1 MILSMTGFGHSVID
15 TEVGQLSASVRSV
28 NSRYLDIK
36 IRGLNIDPK
45 VERDIR
51 QLISKNLIRG
61 SVQIFFEIGINSSSS
76 NSFSFNKDRFE
87 AIDETLKMISQTY
100 SYTINPGDFI
110 RASDILSDSRL
121 DNLNS
126 DDIIK
131 VTNEAMIQLNEMREL
146 EGDKIYIDLVSRLT
160 TLKKGVKS
168 LEKLNK
174 SFANNRKEKLQ
185 NRLQKLLGNHELDE
199 SRLIQEVAILA
210 ERADVTEEIVRLK
223 SHYEQLSN
231 LLDSG
236 ESIGKRFTFLIQEVF
251 REINTIGSK
260 NGSIDVINQIIL
272 MKDELEKIREQAQNI
287 L

>member
-1 MILSMTGFGHSVID
+1 MILSMTGFGHAVID
-15 TEVGQLSASVRSV
+15 TEVGQISVSVRSV

-36 IRGLNIDPK
+36 IRGLNLDPT

-61 SVQIFFEIGINSSSS
+61 SVQVFFEIGISSSS
-76 NSFSFNKDRFE
+76 NNSFSFNKERFE
-87 AIDETLKMISQTY
+87 AIDQTLKLISENY
-100 SYTINPGDFI
+100 SYKINPGDFI
-110 RASDILSDSRL
+110 NTSDLLLDNKL

-131 VTNEAMIQLNEMREL
+131 ITNDAILQLNEMRAL
-146 EGDKIYIDLVSRLT
+146 EGDKIYKDLVSRLT
-160 TLKKGVKS
+160 TLKKGVKNI
-168 LEKLNK
+168 EKLNN

-185 NRLQKLLGNHELDE
+185 KRLQKLLGDYELDE
-199 SRLIQEVAILA
+199 FRLVQEVAVLA
-210 ERADVTEEIVRLK
+210 ERADVTEEIVRLN
-223 SHYEQLSN
+223 SHYKQLDN

-236 ESIGKRFTFLIQEVF
+236 ESIGKRFTFLIQEIF

-260 NGSIDVINQIIL
+260 NGSINVINQVIV
-272 MKDELEKIREQAQNI
+272 MKDELEKIRGQVQNI

>member
-45 VERDIR
+45 VEREIR

-61 SVQIFFEIGINSSSS
+61 SVQIFFEIGKDSPSN

-87 AIDETLKMISQTY
+87 AIDETLKLISQNY

-110 RASDILSDSRL
+110 RASDLLLDNRL

-131 VTNEAMIQLNEMREL
+131 ITNEAVLQLNEMREL
-146 EGDKIYIDLVSRLT
+146 EGDKIYKDLVLRINI
-160 TLKKGVKS
+160 LKKGVKT

-174 SFANNRKEKLQ
+174 SFATNRKEKLQ
-185 NRLQKLLGNHELDE
+185 TRLQKLLGEHELDE

-223 SHYEQLSN
+223 SHYEQLDK

-236 ESIGKRFTFLIQEVF
+236 DSIGKRFTFLIQEVF

-260 NGSIDVINQIIL
+260 NGSVDVINQIIL

>member
-36 IRGLNIDPK
+36 IRGLSIDPK
-45 VERDIR
+45 VEREIR

-61 SVQIFFEIGINSSSS
+61 SVQIFFEIGKDSPSN

-87 AIDETLKMISQTY
+87 AIDETLKLISQNY

-110 RASDILSDSRL
+110 RASDLLLDNRL

-131 VTNEAMIQLNEMREL
+131 ITNEAVLQLNEMREL
-146 EGDKIYIDLVSRLT
+146 EGDKIYKDLVLRINI
-160 TLKKGVKS
+160 LKKGVKI

-174 SFANNRKEKLQ
+174 SFATNRKEKLQ
-185 NRLQKLLGNHELDE
+185 TRLQKLLGEHELDE

-210 ERADVTEEIVRLK
+210 ERADVTEEIVRLR
-223 SHYEQLSN
+223 SHYEQLDK

-236 ESIGKRFTFLIQEVF
+236 DSIGKRFTFLIQEVF

-260 NGSIDVINQIIL
+260 NGSVDVINQIIL

>member
-36 IRGLNIDPK
+36 IRGLSIDPK
-45 VERDIR
+45 VEREIR

-61 SVQIFFEIGINSSSS
+61 SVQIFFEIGKDSPS
-76 NSFSFNKDRFE
+76 NNNFSFNKDRFE
-87 AIDETLKMISQTY
+87 AIDETLKLISQNY

-110 RASDILSDSRL
+110 RASDLLLDNRL

-131 VTNEAMIQLNEMREL
+131 ITNEAVLQLIEMREL
-146 EGDKIYIDLVSRLT
+146 EGDKIYKDLVLRINI
-160 TLKKGVKS
+160 LKKGVKT

-174 SFANNRKEKLQ
+174 SFAINRKEKLQ
-185 NRLQKLLGNHELDE
+185 TRLQKLLGENELDE

-223 SHYEQLSN
+223 SHYEQLDK

-236 ESIGKRFTFLIQEVF
+236 DSIGKRFTFLIQEVF

-260 NGSIDVINQIIL
+260 NGSVDVINQIIL

>member
-45 VERDIR
+45 VEREIR
-51 QLISKNLIRG
+51 QLLSKTVIRG
-61 SVQIFFEIGINSSSS
+61 SVQIFFEIGKNSLS
-76 NSFSFNKDRFE
+76 NSSFSFNIDRFE
-87 AIDETLKMISQTY
+87 AIDETLKLISQNY

-110 RASDILSDSRL
+110 KASDLLLDNRL

-131 VTNEAMIQLNEMREL
+131 VTNEAILQLNEMREL
-146 EGDKIYIDLVSRLT
+146 EGNKIHKDLASRIN
-160 TLKKGVKS
+160 TLKKGVRT

-174 SFANNRKEKLQ
+174 SFATKRKEKLQ

-199 SRLIQEVAILA
+199 SRLVQEVAILA

-223 SHYEQLSN
+223 SHYEQFDK

-236 ESIGKRFTFLIQEVF
+236 NSIGKRFTFLIQEVF

-260 NGSIDVINQIIL
+260 NGSVDVINQIIL

>member
-61 SVQIFFEIGINSSSS
+61 SVQIFFEIGINSLSS

-87 AIDETLKMISQTY
+87 AIDETLKMISQNY

-131 VTNEAMIQLNEMREL
+131 VTNEAIIQLNEMREL

-260 NGSIDVINQIIL
+260 NGSIDVINQVIL

>member
-61 SVQIFFEIGINSSSS
+61 SVQIFFEIGINSLSS

-87 AIDETLKMISQTY
+87 AIDETLKMISQNY

-131 VTNEAMIQLNEMREL
+131 VTNEAIIQLNEMREL

-160 TLKKGVKS
+160 TLKKGVNS

-185 NRLQKLLGNHELDE
+185 NRLQKLLGNYELDE

-236 ESIGKRFTFLIQEVF
+236 DSIGKRFTFLIQEVF

>member
-87 AIDETLKMISQTY
+87 AIDETLKMISQNY

-110 RASDILSDSRL
+110 RASDILSDNRL

-260 NGSIDVINQIIL
+260 NGSIDVINQVIL

>member
-1 MILSMTGFGHSVID
+1 MILSMTGFGHAVID
-15 TEVGQLSASVRSV
+15 TEVGQISVSVRSV

-36 IRGLNIDPK
+36 IRGLNLDPT

-61 SVQIFFEIGINSSSS
+61 SVQVFFEIGISSSS
-76 NSFSFNKDRFE
+76 NNSFSFNKERFE
-87 AIDETLKMISQTY
+87 AIDQTLKLISENY
-100 SYTINPGDFI
+100 SYKINPGDFI
-110 RASDILSDSRL
+110 NTSDLLLDNKL

-131 VTNEAMIQLNEMREL
+131 ITNEAILQLNEMRAL
-146 EGDKIYIDLVSRLT
+146 EGDKIYKDLVSRLT
-160 TLKKGVKS
+160 TLKKGVKKI
-168 LEKLNK
+168 EKLNN

-185 NRLQKLLGNHELDE
+185 KRLQKLLGDYELDE
-199 SRLIQEVAILA
+199 SRLVQEVAVLA

-223 SHYEQLSN
+223 SHYKQLGN

-236 ESIGKRFTFLIQEVF
+236 ESIGKRFTFLIQEIF

-260 NGSIDVINQIIL
+260 NGSINVINQVIV

>member
-87 AIDETLKMISQTY
+87 AIDETLKMISQNY
-100 SYTINPGDFI
+100 SYTINPSDFI
-110 RASDILSDSRL
+110 RASDILSDNRL

-260 NGSIDVINQIIL
+260 NGSIDVINQVIQ

>member
-45 VERDIR
+45 VERKIK
-51 QLISKNLIRG
+51 QLISNNLIRG
-61 SVQIFFEIGINSSSS
+61 SVQIIFEIGKNSSSN

-87 AIDETLKMISQTY
+87 AIDETLKLISQNY
-100 SYTINPGDFI
+100 SYTINPGDFL
-110 RASDILSDSRL
+110 RASDLLLDNRL

-131 VTNEAMIQLNEMREL
+131 ITNEAISQLNEMREL
-146 EGDKIYIDLVSRLT
+146 EGDIIYKDLVSRINS
-160 TLKKGVKS
+160 LKEGVEI

-174 SFANNRKEKLQ
+174 SFAADRKEKLQ
-185 NRLQKLLGNHELDE
+185 ARLQKLLGEYQLDE
-199 SRLIQEVAILA
+199 SRLIQEVAILV

-223 SHYEQLSN
+223 SHYEQLDK
-231 LLDSG
+231 LLVDG
-236 ESIGKRFTFLIQEVF
+236 NSIGKRFTFLIQEVF

-260 NGSIDVINQIIL
+260 NSSVDVINQIIF

>member
-61 SVQIFFEIGINSSSS
+61 SVQIFFEIGINSLSS

-87 AIDETLKMISQTY
+87 AIDETLKMISQNY

-131 VTNEAMIQLNEMREL
+131 VTNEAIIQLNEMREL

-260 NGSIDVINQIIL
+260 NGSIDVINQVIQ

>member
-61 SVQIFFEIGINSSSS
+61 SVQIFFEIGINSLSS

-87 AIDETLKMISQTY
+87 AIDETLKMISQNY

-131 VTNEAMIQLNEMREL
+131 VTNEAIIQLNEMREL

-185 NRLQKLLGNHELDE
+185 NRLQKLLGNYELDE

-236 ESIGKRFTFLIQEVF
+236 DSIGKRFTFLIQEVF

-260 NGSIDVINQIIL
+260 NGSIDVINQVIL

>member
-87 AIDETLKMISQTY
+87 AIDETLKMISQNY

-110 RASDILSDSRL
+110 SASDILSDNRL

-131 VTNEAMIQLNEMREL
+131 VTNEAIIQLNEMREL

-236 ESIGKRFTFLIQEVF
+236 DSIGKRFTFLIQEVF

-260 NGSIDVINQIIL
+260 NGSIDVINQVIL
-272 MKDELEKIREQAQNI
+272 MKDEVEKIREQAQNI

>member
-61 SVQIFFEIGINSSSS
+61 SVLISFEIGINSSSS

-87 AIDETLKMISQTY
+87 AIDETLKMISQNY

-110 RASDILSDSRL
+110 RASDILSDNRL

-260 NGSIDVINQIIL
+260 NGSIDVINQVIE

>member
-87 AIDETLKMISQTY
+87 AIDETLKMISQNY

-110 RASDILSDSRL
+110 RASDILSDNRL

-126 DDIIK
+126 DYIIK
-131 VTNEAMIQLNEMREL
+131 VTNEAIIQLNEMREL

-260 NGSIDVINQIIL
+260 NGSIDVINQVIE

>member
-1 MILSMTGFGHSVID
+1 MILSMTGFGHAVID
-15 TEVGQLSASVRSV
+15 TEVGQISVSVRSV

-36 IRGLNIDPK
+36 IRGLNLDPT

-61 SVQIFFEIGINSSSS
+61 SVQVFFEIGISSSS
-76 NSFSFNKDRFE
+76 NNSFSFNKERFE
-87 AIDETLKMISQTY
+87 AIDQTLKLISENY
-100 SYTINPGDFI
+100 SYKINPGDFI
-110 RASDILSDSRL
+110 KTSDLLLDNKL

-131 VTNEAMIQLNEMREL
+131 ITNDAILQLNEMRAL
-146 EGDKIYIDLVSRLT
+146 EGDKIYKDLVSRLT
-160 TLKKGVKS
+160 TLKKGVKNI
-168 LEKLNK
+168 EKLNN

-185 NRLQKLLGNHELDE
+185 KRLQKLLGDYELDE
-199 SRLIQEVAILA
+199 FRLVQEVAVLA
-210 ERADVTEEIVRLK
+210 ERADVTEEIVRLN
-223 SHYEQLSN
+223 SHYKQLGN

-236 ESIGKRFTFLIQEVF
+236 ESIGKKFTFLIQEIF

-260 NGSIDVINQIIL
+260 NGSINVINQVIV
-272 MKDELEKIREQAQNI
+272 MKDELEKIREQVQNI

>member
-1 MILSMTGFGHSVID
+1 MILSMTGFGHAVID
-15 TEVGQLSASVRSV
+15 TEVGQISVSVRSV

-36 IRGLNIDPK
+36 IRGLNLDPT

-61 SVQIFFEIGINSSSS
+61 SVQVFFEIGISSSS
-76 NSFSFNKDRFE
+76 NNSFSFNKERFE
-87 AIDETLKMISQTY
+87 AIDQTLKLILENY
-100 SYTINPGDFI
+100 SYKINPGDFI
-110 RASDILSDSRL
+110 NTSDLLLDNKL

-131 VTNEAMIQLNEMREL
+131 ITNDAILQLNEMRAL
-146 EGDKIYIDLVSRLT
+146 EGDKIYKDLVSRLT
-160 TLKKGVKS
+160 TLKKGVKNI
-168 LEKLNK
+168 EKLNN

-185 NRLQKLLGNHELDE
+185 KRLQKLLGDYELDE
-199 SRLIQEVAILA
+199 FRLVQEVAVLA
-210 ERADVTEEIVRLK
+210 ERADVTEEIVRLN
-223 SHYEQLSN
+223 SHYKQLGN

-236 ESIGKRFTFLIQEVF
+236 ESIGKRFTFLIQEIF

-260 NGSIDVINQIIL
+260 NGSINVINQVIV
-272 MKDELEKIREQAQNI
+272 MKDELEKIREQVQNI

>member
-61 SVQIFFEIGINSSSS
+61 SVQIFFEIGINSLSS

-87 AIDETLKMISQTY
+87 AIDETLKMISQNY

-110 RASDILSDSRL
+110 RASDILSDNRL

-131 VTNEAMIQLNEMREL
+131 VTNEAIIQLNEMREL

-236 ESIGKRFTFLIQEVF
+236 DSIGKRFTFLIQEVF

>member
-1 MILSMTGFGHSVID
+1 MTGFGHAVID
-15 TEVGQLSASVRSV
+15 TEVGQISVSVRSV

-36 IRGLNIDPK
+36 IRGLNLDPT

-61 SVQIFFEIGINSSSS
+61 SVQVFFEIGISSSS
-76 NSFSFNKDRFE
+76 NNSFSFNKERFE
-87 AIDETLKMISQTY
+87 AIDQTLKLISENY
-100 SYTINPGDFI
+100 SYKINPGDFI
-110 RASDILSDSRL
+110 NTSDLLLDNKL

-131 VTNEAMIQLNEMREL
+131 ITNDAILQLNEMRAL
-146 EGDKIYIDLVSRLT
+146 EGDKIYKDLVSRLT
-160 TLKKGVKS
+160 TLKKGVKNI
-168 LEKLNK
+168 EKLNN

-185 NRLQKLLGNHELDE
+185 KRLQRLLGDYELDE
-199 SRLIQEVAILA
+199 SRLVQEVAVLA
-210 ERADVTEEIVRLK
+210 ERADVTEEIVRLN
-223 SHYEQLSN
+223 SHYKQLGN

-236 ESIGKRFTFLIQEVF
+236 ESIGKRFTFLIQEIF

-260 NGSIDVINQIIL
+260 NGSINVINQVIV

>member
-61 SVQIFFEIGINSSSS
+61 SVQIFFEIGINSLSS

-87 AIDETLKMISQTY
+87 AIDETLKMISQNY

-110 RASDILSDSRL
+110 RASDILSDNRL

-131 VTNEAMIQLNEMREL
+131 VTNEAIIQLNEMREL

-260 NGSIDVINQIIL
+260 NGSIDVINQVIQ

>member
-61 SVQIFFEIGINSSSS
+61 SVQIFFEIGINSLSS

-87 AIDETLKMISQTY
+87 AIDETLKMISQNY

-110 RASDILSDSRL
+110 RASDILSDNRL

-131 VTNEAMIQLNEMREL
+131 VTNEAIIQLL
-146 EGDKIYIDLVSRLT
+146 
-160 TLKKGVKS
+160 S
-168 LEKLNK
+168 LI
-174 SFANNRKEKLQ
+174 
-185 NRLQKLLGNHELDE
+185 H
-199 SRLIQEVAILA
+199 I
-210 ERADVTEEIVRLK
+210 
-223 SHYEQLSN
+223 
-231 LLDSG
+231 
-236 ESIGKRFTFLIQEVF
+236 
-251 REINTIGSK
+251 
-260 NGSIDVINQIIL
+260 
-272 MKDELEKIREQAQNI
+272 
-287 L
+287 

>member
-1 MILSMTGFGHSVID
+1 MILSMTGFGHAVID
-15 TEVGQLSASVRSV
+15 TEVGQISVSVRSV

-36 IRGLNIDPK
+36 IRGLNLDPT

-61 SVQIFFEIGINSSSS
+61 SVQVFFEIGISSSS
-76 NSFSFNKDRFE
+76 NNSFSFNKERFE
-87 AIDETLKMISQTY
+87 AIDQTLKLISENY
-100 SYTINPGDFI
+100 SYKINPGDFI
-110 RASDILSDSRL
+110 NTSDLLLDNKL

-131 VTNEAMIQLNEMREL
+131 ITNDAILQLNEMRAL
-146 EGDKIYIDLVSRLT
+146 EGDKIYKDLVSRLT
-160 TLKKGVKS
+160 TLKKGVKNI
-168 LEKLNK
+168 EKLNN
-174 SFANNRKEKLQ
+174 SFAINRKEKLQ
-185 NRLQKLLGNHELDE
+185 KRLQRLLGDYELDE
-199 SRLIQEVAILA
+199 SRLVQEVAVLA
-210 ERADVTEEIVRLK
+210 ERADVTEEIVRLN
-223 SHYEQLSN
+223 SHYKQLGN

-236 ESIGKRFTFLIQEVF
+236 ESIGKRFTFLIQEIF

-260 NGSIDVINQIIL
+260 NGSINVINQVIV

>member
-87 AIDETLKMISQTY
+87 AIDETLKMISQNY

-131 VTNEAMIQLNEMREL
+131 VTNEAIIQLNEMREL

-185 NRLQKLLGNHELDE
+185 NRLQKLLGNYELDE

-236 ESIGKRFTFLIQEVF
+236 DSIGKRFTFLIQEVF

-260 NGSIDVINQIIL
+260 NGSIDVINQVIL

>member
-61 SVQIFFEIGINSSSS
+61 SVQIFFEIGINSLSS

-87 AIDETLKMISQTY
+87 AIDETLKMISQNY

-131 VTNEAMIQLNEMREL
+131 VTNEAIIQLNEMREL

-260 NGSIDVINQIIL
+260 NGSIDVINQVIE

>member
-36 IRGLNIDPK
+36 IRGVNIDPK
-45 VERDIR
+45 VEREIR

-61 SVQIFFEIGINSSSS
+61 SVQIFFEIGKNSPSN

-87 AIDETLKMISQTY
+87 AIDESLKLISQNY

-110 RASDILSDSRL
+110 RASDLLLDNRL

-131 VTNEAMIQLNEMREL
+131 ITNEAVLQLIEMREL
-146 EGDKIYIDLVSRLT
+146 EGDKIYKDLVLRINI
-160 TLKKGVKS
+160 LKKGVKI

-174 SFANNRKEKLQ
+174 SFATNRKEKLQ
-185 NRLQKLLGNHELDE
+185 TRLQKLLGEHELDE

-223 SHYEQLSN
+223 SHYEQLDK

-236 ESIGKRFTFLIQEVF
+236 DSIGKRFTFLIQEVF

-260 NGSIDVINQIIL
+260 NGSVDVINQIIL

>member
-28 NSRYLDIK
+28 NSRYLDVK

-61 SVQIFFEIGINSSSS
+61 SVQISFEIGINSSSS

-87 AIDETLKMISQTY
+87 AIDETLKMISQNY

-110 RASDILSDSRL
+110 RASDILSDNRL

-131 VTNEAMIQLNEMREL
+131 VTNEAIIQLNEMREL
-146 EGDKIYIDLVSRLT
+146 EGDKIYMDLVSRLT

-260 NGSIDVINQIIL
+260 NGSIDVINQVIE

>member
-87 AIDETLKMISQTY
+87 AIDETLKMISQNY

-110 RASDILSDSRL
+110 RASDILSDNRL

-131 VTNEAMIQLNEMREL
+131 VTNEAIIQLNEMREL

-236 ESIGKRFTFLIQEVF
+236 DSIGKRFTFLIQEVF

>member
-1 MILSMTGFGHSVID
+1 MTGFGHSVID

-87 AIDETLKMISQTY
+87 AIDETLKMISQNY

-110 RASDILSDSRL
+110 RASDILSDNRL

-131 VTNEAMIQLNEMREL
+131 VTNEAIIQLNEMREL
-146 EGDKIYIDLVSRLT
+146 EGDKIYMDLVSRLT

-260 NGSIDVINQIIL
+260 NGSIDVINQVIE

>member
-87 AIDETLKMISQTY
+87 AIDETLKMISQNY

-131 VTNEAMIQLNEMREL
+131 VTNEAIIQLNEMREL

-236 ESIGKRFTFLIQEVF
+236 DSIGKRFTFLIQEVF

-260 NGSIDVINQIIL
+260 NGSIDVINQVIL

>member
-45 VERDIR
+45 VEREIK
-51 QLISKNLIRG
+51 QLISINLIRG
-61 SVQIFFEIGINSSSS
+61 SVQIIFEIGKNSSSN

-87 AIDETLKMISQTY
+87 AIDETLKLISQNY
-100 SYTINPGDFI
+100 SYTINPGDFL
-110 RASDILSDSRL
+110 RASDLLLDNRL

-131 VTNEAMIQLNEMREL
+131 ITNEAISQLNEMREL
-146 EGDKIYIDLVSRLT
+146 EGDIIYKDLVSRINS
-160 TLKKGVKS
+160 LKEGVQI

-174 SFANNRKEKLQ
+174 SFAADRKEKLQ
-185 NRLQKLLGNHELDE
+185 ARLQKLLGEYQLDE
-199 SRLIQEVAILA
+199 SRLIQEVAILV

-223 SHYEQLSN
+223 SHYEQLDK
-231 LLDSG
+231 LLVDG
-236 ESIGKRFTFLIQEVF
+236 NSIGKRFTFLIQEVF

-260 NGSIDVINQIIL
+260 NSSVDVINQIIF

>member
-1 MILSMTGFGHSVID
+1 MILSMTGFGHAVID
-15 TEVGQLSASVRSV
+15 TEVGQISVSVRSV

-36 IRGLNIDPK
+36 IRGLNLDPT

-61 SVQIFFEIGINSSSS
+61 SVQVFFEIGISSSS
-76 NSFSFNKDRFE
+76 NNSFSFNKERFE
-87 AIDETLKMISQTY
+87 AIDQTLKLISENY
-100 SYTINPGDFI
+100 SYKINPGDFI
-110 RASDILSDSRL
+110 KTSDLLLDNKI

-131 VTNEAMIQLNEMREL
+131 ITNEAILQLNEMRAL
-146 EGDKIYIDLVSRLT
+146 EGDKIYKDLVSRLT
-160 TLKKGVKS
+160 TLKKGVKKI
-168 LEKLNK
+168 EKLNN

-185 NRLQKLLGNHELDE
+185 KRLQRLLGDYELDE
-199 SRLIQEVAILA
+199 SRLVQEVAVLA
-210 ERADVTEEIVRLK
+210 ERADVTEEIVRLN
-223 SHYEQLSN
+223 SHYKQLGN

-236 ESIGKRFTFLIQEVF
+236 ESIGKRFTFLIQEIF

-260 NGSIDVINQIIL
+260 NGSIDVINQVII

>member
-1 MILSMTGFGHSVID
+1 MILSMTGFGHAVID
-15 TEVGQLSASVRSV
+15 TEVGQISVSVRSV

-36 IRGLNIDPK
+36 IRGLNLDPT

-61 SVQIFFEIGINSSSS
+61 SVQVFFEIGISSSS
-76 NSFSFNKDRFE
+76 NNSFSFNKERFE
-87 AIDETLKMISQTY
+87 AIDQTLKLISENY
-100 SYTINPGDFI
+100 SYKINPGDFI
-110 RASDILSDSRL
+110 NTSDLLLDNKL

-131 VTNEAMIQLNEMREL
+131 ITNDAILQLNEMRAL
-146 EGDKIYIDLVSRLT
+146 EGDKIYKDLVSRLT
-160 TLKKGVKS
+160 TLKKGVKNI
-168 LEKLNK
+168 EKLNN

-185 NRLQKLLGNHELDE
+185 KRLQRLLGDYELDE
-199 SRLIQEVAILA
+199 SRLVQEVAVLA
-210 ERADVTEEIVRLK
+210 ERADVTEEIVRLN
-223 SHYEQLSN
+223 SHYKQLGN

-236 ESIGKRFTFLIQEVF
+236 ESIGKRFTFLIQEIF

-260 NGSIDVINQIIL
+260 NGSINVINQVIV

>member
-61 SVQIFFEIGINSSSS
+61 SVQIFFEIGTNSSSS

-87 AIDETLKMISQTY
+87 AIDETLKMISQNY

-110 RASDILSDSRL
+110 RASDILSDNRL

-131 VTNEAMIQLNEMREL
+131 VTNEAIIQLNEMREL

-236 ESIGKRFTFLIQEVF
+236 DSIGKRFTFLIQEVF

-260 NGSIDVINQIIL
+260 NGSIDVINQVIE